1 MNMSV
6 DGISF
11 SGNISNSSVSSKDK
25 EKKGDNSFNAILN
38 MSIDKQEISDDSYH
52 VVKHEVGRTDTRKF
66 AKRNPE
72 AKDRFNLEKYGIG
85 KVVKKEEKTDITDSD
100 LNSVDESALAFQNI
114 KQELMDLLNV
124 SEKQLDDMMGELQLN
139 TNDLLDIENVKS
151 LVMNIYNN
159 QKTELLVNEDMSS
172 MVNDLL
178 QKVEEVIAQV
188 SETEEASIPVM
199 TQQNYEDTIANIS
212 KQNEMFGNVSS
223 EKNIEIDSNINIL
236 TQDNSSLEDKINLTV
251 NTETSESDNLFEG
264 ENKGSDNIQQIMT
277 NLNQAIENV
286 VDGTG
291 FADENPYV
299 DSVTDLDIIK
309 QIIDD
314 IKVNISKDN
323 TSMEMQ
329 LNPENLGKVHISV
342 VEKNGVMQAQ
352 ITTETEAAKHAIET
366 NLLLLRENFQNQEL
380 KVEAIEVMVASYEFF
395 NHEGTN
401 DNNSDNDNIFN
412 SSSKSIN
419 SLSDSAN
426 GDEVNEREEL
436 EVKMMKEKGNSFS
449 YLA

>member
-1 MNMSV
+1 MYEFSLNKFLAV
-6 DGISF
+6 DSSF
-11 SGNISNSSVSSKDK
+11 
-25 EKKGDNSFNAILN
+25 
-38 MSIDKQEISDDSYH
+38 
-52 VVKHEVGRTDTRKF
+52 
-66 AKRNPE
+66 
-72 AKDRFNLEKYGIG
+72 
-85 KVVKKEEKTDITDSD
+85 
-100 LNSVDESALAFQNI
+100 
-114 KQELMDLLNV
+114 
-124 SEKQLDDMMGELQLN
+124 
-139 TNDLLDIENVKS
+139 
-151 LVMNIYNN
+151 
-159 QKTELLVNEDMSS
+159 
-172 MVNDLL
+172 
-178 QKVEEVIAQV
+178 
-188 SETEEASIPVM
+188 
-199 TQQNYEDTIANIS
+199 
-212 KQNEMFGNVSS
+212 
-223 EKNIEIDSNINIL
+223 
-236 TQDNSSLEDKINLTV
+236 
-251 NTETSESDNLFEG
+251 G